1 MEQKFIDQGLKPP
14 MIQNWIQ
21 EFNTQNHG
29 KRVPFRE
36 IKPVLQFIQDSV
48 GIHPTRLLKQSVRR
62 YEIGNLHSVSGEVF
76 ERAIQVKKEIEQH
89 LDSNQKIHKEKLL
102 DKIYGNR
109 SGFIPFYE
117 IEEKLEFLRT
127 YGGQY
132 PKKYLGRGIR
142 YYQKKKIK
150 RIASWRESRIDRDCR
165 EIIQKKP
172 DLRLSSLPE
181 KFMNQEIGKLLS
193 VLKKISIQQIC
204 RNNDAGFEADILLQV
219 ALGRK
224 PYPDP
229 DQVLI
234 RFDDAARYLKMK
246 RKAFDYLVA
255 SHSSL
260 FKKIAVRKENGWYIP
275 DESLAMLKKIAGFS
289 LIKGKYDFLA
299 SREKENRT
307 SCYGSMSRAIGSSRS
322 SKT

>member
-1 MEQKFIDQGLKPP
+1 

-21 EFNTQNHG
+21 ELNTQNRG
-29 KRVPFRE
+29 KRVPYRE
-36 IKPVLQFIQDSV
+36 IKPVLQFIQDAV
-48 GIHPTRLLKQSVRR
+48 GIHPTRLLKQSVGR
-62 YEIGNLHSVSGEVF
+62 YEAGNLNTVSGEVY
-76 ERAIQVKKEIEQH
+76 ERVLQIKKEIEQH

-102 DKIYGNR
+102 DRIYGNR

-117 IEEKLEFLRT
+117 IEEKLEFLRK

-142 YYQKKKIK
+142 YYQKKRIK
-150 RIASWRESRIDRDCR
+150 RIASWREAGIDKDCR

-181 KFMNQEIGKLLS
+181 MFLKQEIGRLIS

-204 RNNDAGFEADILLQV
+204 RNSDAGFEADILRQV

-246 RKAFDYLVA
+246 PKAFDYLVA
-255 SHSSL
+255 NHSSL

-275 DESLAMLKKIAGFS
+275 DESLATLKKIAGFS

-299 SREKENRT
+299 SRKNECYI
-307 SCYGSMSRAIGSSRS
+307 SC
-322 SKT
+322 